1 MIARCPQYGWP
12 VSYPLGIDVGTTYTA
27 AALWHD
33 GRAQTVPLGDRANA
47 VPSVLFL
54 REDGAVLV
62 GEAAARRGVLEPDR
76 MAREF
81 KRRMGDDV
89 PVLVGGRRFPVH
101 ELTGRVLRTVVER
114 VSEQRGGPP
123 GHVVLTHPAEWGDY
137 RKRRLAEASRAAG
150 LTDVGLLPEPV
161 AAATWYAAQERVEP
175 GALIAIYDFGGG
187 TFDASVV
194 RKTADSVQIHGEPG
208 GDDRIGGIDFDHALF
223 QRVCANAGVDPAR
236 FDPGDAAAAAA
247 LAQLFASVVEAK
259 EALSAD
265 IEVRVPVVLPGIT
278 RQVLITRA
286 EFEDLI
292 RTRLEGTV
300 GVFGQVV
307 RRAGVAPS
315 DLHAV
320 LLVGGSSRIPLV
332 RTLLAA
338 ELGIRVAV
346 DAHPKYTVSLGAAIA
361 AAPRVAGPPVPVPGP
376 PRPPLPLR
384 PPVPGRP
391 EVSAPVDLVRT
402 GLTGAPDVPVPVPV
416 VLVPPGTA
424 APREVLRT
432 RGSTGVPAKG
442 HGRLVAVLVTVLV
455 LGVVAAVAFFVTR
468 PPGDAAPKS
477 QARPVPAGPSVAASG
492 TLELTGELVVPPDG
506 EDVMRAVTRLPS
518 GTLVAVGLS
527 DGQKPRAWLRRPGA
541 AVAAVPPPGDGQAAL
556 ADVVASGSGVVAVG
570 WTGSGRDRRPAVW
583 LSATGEQWQL
593 LPAGGSF
600 VPGGGVTE
608 LTAVT
613 AGGDGKLYAAGV
625 DRGGDPVDG
634 DVAIFASADGKTW
647 DRLPATG
654 LGGPGPQTVTRL
666 IRTADGRFLAAGSA
680 LTGARRGPA
689 LWTSPDG
696 VAWTADASVPPGSPS
711 LLGLTRQADGTVLAC
726 GSVGAADQPA
736 AGCWTRRDGAAWR
749 PWTVT
754 GTPSPLYLYGLVS
767 TQDGVVLA
775 GAARTGS
782 TVDAGLWTAHPG

>member
-1 MIARCPQYGWP
+1 MN
-12 VSYPLGIDVGTTYTA
+12 YPLGIDVGTTYTA
-27 AALWHD
+27 AALWDD

-76 MAREF
+76 VAREF

-89 PVLVGGRRFPVH
+89 PVLLGGRRFPVH
-101 ELTGRVLRTVVER
+101 ELTGRILRTVVDR

-123 GHVVLTHPAEWGDY
+123 GHVVLTHPAEWGGY
-137 RKRRLAEASRAAG
+137 RRRRLAEASRAAG

-194 RKTADSVQIHGEPG
+194 RKTADSVEIHGEPG
-208 GDDRIGGIDFDHALF
+208 GDDRVGGIDFDHALF
-223 QRVCANAGVDPAR
+223 RRVCANAGVDPAR
-236 FDPGDAAAAAA
+236 LDPGDSAAVAA

-265 IEVRVPVVLPGIT
+265 VEVRIPVVLPGIT

-292 RTRLEGTV
+292 RSRLEGTV

-332 RTLLAA
+332 RTLLSA

-361 AAPRVAGPPVPVPGP
+361 AAPRVAGPPAPP
-376 PRPPLPLR
+376 PRPPV
-384 PPVPGRP
+384 PVRSRP

-402 GLTGAPDVPVPVPV
+402 GLTGAPDVLVPV
-416 VLVPPGTA
+416 VLVPPA
-424 APREVLRT
+424 AGRPREVVRT
-432 RGSTGVPAKG
+432 RRDGAVPAKG

-455 LGVVAAVAFFVTR
+455 LGVVAAVAFFATR
-468 PPGDAAPKS
+468 PAGDAAPKPS
-477 QARPVPAGPSVAASG
+477 ALPAPGGPGTTAAE
-492 TLELTGELVVPPDG
+492 TLRLTGELVVPPDG
-506 EDVMRAVTRLPS
+506 ADVMRAVTRLPS

-527 DGQKPRAWLRRPGA
+527 AGQQPRAWLRRPGGAPA
-541 AVAAVPPPGDGQAAL
+541 AVSPPPGEGQAAL
-556 ADVVASGSGVVAVG
+556 ADVVTSGSGVVAVG
-570 WTGSGRDRRPAVW
+570 WAGTGRARRPAVW

-613 AGGDGKLYAAGV
+613 AGGDGRLYAAGV
-625 DRGGDPVDG
+625 DRGSDTADG
-634 DVAIFASADGKTW
+634 DVAIFASPDGKSW

-654 LGGPGPQTVTRL
+654 LAGPGPQTVTRL

-696 VAWTADASVPPGSPS
+696 IAWTPDTSVPAGSPTV
-711 LLGLTRQADGTVLAC
+711 LGLTREADGTVLAC
-726 GSVGAADQPA
+726 GSVGPADQPST
-736 AGCWTRRDGAAWR
+736 GCWTRSGSGSWR
-749 PWTVT
+749 TWTVT
-754 GTPSPLYLYGLVS
+754 GTPAPVYVYGVVS
-767 TQDGVVLA
+767 TPDGLVLA
-775 GAARTGS
+775 GVGREGS
-782 TVDAGLWTAHPG
+782 TVDAGLWTVRPG